1 MRGAGHSEVTVSGAA
16 GGLGHLLQAT
26 ASHVLRRERRR
37 ARLAITLVGKRQM
50 RSLNAE
56 HLGHDFPTDV
66 ISFPLPQPD
75 GTVAGDIYLC
85 RYIAARNARAHSVP
99 LREEVIR
106 LAVHGTLHILGWNH
120 PEGPARARSPM
131 WRRQERYVADLR

>member
-1 MRGAGHSEVTVSGAA
+1 
-16 GGLGHLLQAT
+16 
-26 ASHVLRRERRR
+26 VLRRERRR

-56 HLGHDFPTDV
+56 YLGHDYVTDV

-75 GTVAGDIYLC
+75 GMVAGDIYLC
-85 RYIAARNARAHSVP
+85 RYMAARNARARGVP
-99 LREEVIR
+99 VREEVVR
-106 LAVHGTLHILGWNH
+106 LAVHGTLHILGWDH
-120 PEGPARARSPM
+120 PGGAARERSPM